1 MNNGICLELEQGTAE
16 WLKWRD
22 LGIGGSDAAAIM
34 GSTPY
39 MDVLELYNRKLGLEP
54 PLQTNAAMQRGHDLE
69 PIARVEFELETGL
82 HMKPGCF
89 IHPEYDFMRASLDGI
104 SADGKYI
111 LEIKCPGLTT
121 HREALTGKIK
131 PYYFTQMQH
140 CMAVTATE
148 MCYYCSYTDL
158 PDIQSLYIT
167 EIERDDAYIERMI
180 QREAIFWDSVVKG
193 RQILAELSETSLEEK
208 LIAVEPYKPNPLVFA
223 VGDAGTLHGDTR
235 KDPAW
240 GKAVEE
246 VLSAKAVLADA
257 QAQYESRLRRIEE
270 LMQRKK
276 QVRVRGAGVL
286 IERSFVDDRWCTT
299 VEEVE
304 DEME

>member
-1 MNNGICLELEQGTAE
+1 MTEQADKPIFCELEQGTKE
-16 WLKWRD
+16 WLDWRD

-39 MDVLELYNRKLGLEP
+39 MDVMELWQRKLGMLP
-54 PLQTNAAMQRGHDLE
+54 PIQTNAAMQRGHDLE

-82 HMKPGCF
+82 HMRPGCY
-89 IHPEYDFMRASLDGI
+89 IHPTLSHMRASLDGI

-111 LEIKCPGLTT
+111 LEIKAPGLTT
-121 HREALTGKIK
+121 HREALAGKIK

-140 CMAVTATE
+140 QLAVTGAE
-148 MCYYCSYTDL
+148 LCYYCSYTDL
-158 PDIQSLYIT
+158 PDIDPLYIT
-167 EIERDDAYIERMI
+167 EVHRDEAYIERLI
-180 QREAIFWDSVVKG
+180 QRETAFWDYVQRK
-193 RQILAELSETSLEEK
+193 
-208 LIAVEPYKPNPLVFA
+208 VEPDALMFA
-223 VGDAGTLHGDTR
+223 VGDAGTLSGDTR

-240 GKAVEE
+240 RSAIAELLSVKQ
-246 VLSAKAVLADA
+246 VLDDA
-257 QAQYESRLRRIEE
+257 QAQYDSRLVRVEQ

-286 IERSFVDDRWCTT
+286 VERVFTDGQWKTT
-299 VEEVE
+299 FDTVE